1 MSARTAAPKGDLG
14 KVLVVGGNGFLGHH
28 IVNQALDDWHCRHV
42 VSVDLRCDRHR
53 RPDATY
59 HECDITDG
67 PKLAAL
73 FESLRPDVVI
83 HTASPVASDNAVHR
97 ELFRRVNVDGTAS
110 VVAACRA
117 ARVKAL
123 VYTSSASVVSD
134 FQSDLRNAD
143 ERWPVIR
150 GAQQPEYYSETK
162 AAAEELVTAANR
174 VGQDGKLGTLL
185 TTSIRPAGIFGEG
198 DVQALAG
205 LLGAYRTGKSRVQL
219 GDNDNIFDF
228 TYVGNVAHAH
238 LLAARLLLATAAA
251 GTTPLDHE
259 RVDGETFFVTNDE
272 PVYFWDFARSVW
284 RAAGNPDGTEGVW
297 RIPRDLSLLLGM
309 ASEIFSSIT
318 RRKPTF
324 TKQRAVLSTMTRYY
338 NIAKARSVL
347 GYEPQWSLQE
357 GVDRGVK
364 WFLENEKAEKAAKA

>member
-1 MSARTAAPKGDLG
+1 MSARSAPKGDLG

-28 IVNQALDDWHCRHV
+28 IINQALDDWHCRHV

-53 RPDATY
+53 RADAHY

-73 FESLRPDVVI
+73 FSEVRPDVVI
-83 HTASPVASDNAVHR
+83 HTASPVASDNAVHK
-97 ELFRRVNVDGTAS
+97 ELFRRVNVDGTRS
-110 VVAACRA
+110 VIEACHKA
-117 ARVKAL
+117 QVKAL

-134 FQSDLRNAD
+134 FQTDLYNAD

-150 GAQQPEYYSETK
+150 APQQIEYYSETK
-162 AAAEELVTAANR
+162 AAAEELVTRANR
-174 VGQDGKLGTLL
+174 AEPHARFL

-219 GDNDNIFDF
+219 GDNTNIFDF

-238 LLAARLLLATAAA
+238 LLAARLLLATASSSSMSAP
-251 GTTPLDHE
+251 PLDHE
-259 RVDGETFFVTNDE
+259 RVDGEVFFVTNDE
-272 PVYFWDFARSVW
+272 PVYFWDFARAVW
-284 RAAGNPDGTEGVW
+284 RAAGNEAGTDGVW
-297 RIPRDLSLLLGM
+297 QISRDMSLLLGT
-309 ASEIFSSIT
+309 ASEIFNSIVGK
-318 RRKPTF
+318 KPTF
-324 TKQRAVLSTMTRYY
+324 TKQRAILSTMTRYY
-338 NIAKARSVL
+338 NITKAKMVL
-347 GYEPQWSLQE
+347 GYEPQWTLQQ

-364 WFLENEKAEKAAKA
+364 WFLENEKETAKAQ